1 MQGIVIVESCIIKSF
16 IIIIGLNLD
25 YDISWDPLRLWVN
38 RSNAVIYFT

>member
-16 IIIIGLNLD
+16 IIGLNLD